1 MIKKKIFSIFT
12 VAVLVASLGANPCE
26 SCLNKFEPQ
35 TANAASTGDNL
46 EYRYRIKTTKT
57 SKVKLSEPWILKDE
71 KTGYT
76 DWGNW
81 SDWSTNSVSST
92 SLKQVETE
100 VRQGDPKSYVMV
112 SYRTRGNPETIDP
125 DCFRVTASALNVR
138 SEPNTSSASLGQ
150 APKGNIFIVDAYDGN
165 WVHTPS
171 VHTSNGV
178 VSGWLSKS
186 YLTPSGIYNVQY
198 RNFSVNGKYDEYD
211 LSASWG
217 EHVEGSPWTV
227 DPGVINS
234 ARQVPP
240 GQFATGLKCVDNYN
254 VDGYNMTNQTG
265 YILHDD
271 YADFIWFI
279 DNIYYNDVT
288 WYRYRER
295 SVETTYEYYMLSEW
309 SSWSSTP
316 IKSSDTIEV
325 ETRKKTEETTV
336 ATSNTNKVTTSTT
349 KTITNNG
356 KDNTIDFS
364 KDIWNFTNTQKY
376 FGAGTPYISDEYWNR
391 LLSQLKPTEITN
403 VRNLKLSPKF
413 TGVCYGMSSLASL
426 YKQGIFKPEL
436 IFNGAKNLK
445 SVEYPN
451 DNDVESL
458 IVYYYLLQ
466 RTDYVNLQ
474 TKKYSMSSNN
484 AVMKQLVDKAS
495 NVSIGEYP
503 FVVNY
508 GYVTQK
514 EGQSWAHS
522 VVAYGIE
529 DGEWTFK
536 GYKYNSRILI
546 YDCAKGAFS
555 DDACIYYDKDTY
567 DWYIPYQFLRYD
579 SNSKNNYAKILLVAN
594 SQSVLNHYSGLPN
607 ENSGNVIV
615 GSDSESN
622 TFYPEISIN
631 SDDISIRKTNK
642 DDIFAVNSASMDKD
656 EIFPYISA
664 VTGNDASDISYFMT
678 DDDSGYSAMSSSDDQ
693 MSINMRYKD
702 ESASVKADNAH
713 KVTFLPDC
721 SISIDG
727 ESTKYTLDIVTNDN
741 LSVLPWYE
749 LKIDGYTNSSVSI
762 SQYKAGYLLSGD
774 ISDNLKVQV
783 NNTYSGQVSL
793 TSNLDKYSKVYITNE
808 NGTLDVRVDKDSD
821 GDYETSVLTYIL
833 GDVNADGKVNIID
846 LALEKQYMIDSEKTI
861 ANLKSLDY
869 NKSGDITVS
878 DMVALHKYILNKR

>member
-1 MIKKKIFSIFT
+1 MIKKKILSIFT
-12 VAVLVASLGANPCE
+12 VAVLVASLGANTCV

-35 TANAASTGDNL
+35 TANAASTDDNL

-100 VRQGDPKSYVMV
+100 VRQGNPKSYDMV
-112 SYRTRGNPETIDP
+112 SYRTRG
-125 DCFRVTASALNVR
+125 VS
-138 SEPNTSSASLGQ
+138 
-150 APKGNIFIVDAYDGN
+150 DG
-165 WVHTPS
+165 
-171 VHTSNGV
+171 
-178 VSGWLSKS
+178 
-186 YLTPSGIYNVQY
+186 YVQY
-198 RNFSVNGKYDEYD
+198 RNFSIAGAISANGCKTNF
-211 LSASWG
+211 G
-217 EHVEGSPWTV
+217 EHSEGSPWNGV
-227 DPGVINS
+227 DASAINNAVKVNPGEFRS
-234 ARQVPP
+234 LAD
-240 GQFATGLKCVDNYN
+240 A
-254 VDGYNMTNQTG
+254 DGCSGRMAVSGWNKSSNTG
-265 YILHDD
+265 YVLFDGAHE
-271 YADFIWFI
+271 FIWFI
-279 DNIYYNDVT
+279 ANTYYDDVT

-295 SVETTYEYYMLSEW
+295 SIETTYEYYMLSEW

-316 IKSSDTIEV
+316 IESSDTIEV

-445 SVEYPN
+445 SVERPN

-495 NVSIGEYP
+495 NVSSGEYP
-503 FVVNY
+503 LVVNY

-594 SQSVLNHYSGLPN
+594 SPSILNHYSGLPD
-607 ENSGNVIV
+607 ENSGSIIV

-702 ESASVKADNAH
+702 ELALVKADNAH

-721 SISIDG
+721 SVSIDG

-749 LKIDGYTNSSVSI
+749 LKVDGYTNSSVSI

-808 NGTLDVRVDKDSD
+808 NDTLDVRVDKDSD

-878 DMVALHKYILNKR
+878 DMVALHKYILNGGKTE